1 MGTSFK
7 SRLIMAALASTGIAI
22 TACQKDAARNQP
34 PRVAV
39 ASDKA
44 RQRGDSASGDVT
56 GESTTSVT
64 GRWLT
69 DANVLS
75 MLTTMTAKQIAAAD
89 VELQA
94 WHSDTVRAFAAS
106 VARDQAAVQHSIDSL
121 GSRLRMTAVAPALAE
136 TLNTELQS
144 ALDAL
149 KQVRGPALDRAF
161 VREQVTT
168 DSLMSDYADQL
179 AAVAERP
186 EVQALSTSIASRTAA
201 HLTTARSLLA
211 RFVLADSLAA
221 AASADSAAKRAA
233 RRKR

>member
-1 MGTSFK
+1 MGSRVK
-7 SRLIMAALASTGIAI
+7 SRLIRAVLVSSGVAI
-22 TACQKDAARNQP
+22 VACQKDAGRDQP
-34 PRVAV
+34 PPVA
-39 ASDKA
+39 ATSDKT
-44 RQRGDSASGDVT
+44 RLRGDSASGDVT
-56 GESTTSVT
+56 GESTTGVM

-106 VARDQAAVQHSIDSL
+106 VARDQAAVQHSVDSL
-121 GSRLRMTAVAPALAE
+121 AGRLRMTPVAPALAE
-136 TLNTELQS
+136 TLNTELET

-149 KQVRGPALDRAF
+149 KQVRGTSLDRAF
-161 VREQVTT
+161 VSEQITT
-168 DSLMSDYADQL
+168 DSLVSDYAEQL

-186 EVQALSTSIASRTAA
+186 EVQALSASVASQTRAQ
-201 HLTTARSLLA
+201 LTRARSLLA

>member
-1 MGTSFK
+1 MG
-7 SRLIMAALASTGIAI
+7 SRLKARLISTGFVAASIAI
-22 TACQKDAARNQP
+22 VACQKDAVHDRP
-34 PRVAV
+34 PRVA
-39 ASDKA
+39 ATSGKA
-44 RQRGDSASGDVT
+44 QLRGDSASGDVT
-56 GESTTSVT
+56 GAAVPDTT

-75 MLTTMTAKQIAAAD
+75 MLTTMTGKQIAGAD

-106 VARDQAAVQHSIDSL
+106 VARDQAAVQHSVDSL
-121 GSRLRMTAVAPALAE
+121 ASRLRMTPVAPALAE
-136 TLNTELQS
+136 TLNTELDA

-149 KQVRGPALDRAF
+149 KQVRGTSLDRAF
-161 VREQVTT
+161 VSEQITT
-168 DSLMSDYADQL
+168 DSLLSDYAEQL

-186 EVQALSTSIASRTAA
+186 EVQALSTSVASQTASQ
-201 HLTTARSLLA
+201 LIRARSLLA
-211 RFVLADSLAA
+211 RFALADSLAA

>member
-1 MGTSFK
+1 MGRNVQ
-7 SRLIMAALASTGIAI
+7 SRLISAGLVSASIAI
-22 TACQKDAARNQP
+22 MACQRDAVRSQP
-34 PRVAV
+34 PRVA
-39 ASDKA
+39 ATSDKA
-44 RQRGDSASGDVT
+44 QLRGDSASGDVT
-56 GESTTSVT
+56 GAPATGIT

-94 WHSDTVRAFAAS
+94 WHSDTVRAFAGS
-106 VARDQAAVQHSIDSL
+106 VARDQASVQHSIDSL
-121 GSRLRMTAVAPALAE
+121 AGRLRTTPVAPALAE
-136 TLNTELQS
+136 TLNAELDA

-149 KQVRGPALDRAF
+149 KQVRGTSLDRAF
-161 VREQVTT
+161 VSEQITT
-168 DSLMSDYADQL
+168 DSLLSDYADQL

-186 EVQALSTSIASRTAA
+186 EVQALATSVASQTAA
-201 HLTTARSLLA
+201 QLTRARSLLA